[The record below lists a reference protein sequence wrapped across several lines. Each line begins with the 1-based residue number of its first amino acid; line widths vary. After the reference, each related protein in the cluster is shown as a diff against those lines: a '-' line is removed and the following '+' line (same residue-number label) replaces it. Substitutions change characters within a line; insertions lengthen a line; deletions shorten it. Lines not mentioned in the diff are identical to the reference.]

1 MAVATAMTALA
12 MVAPGCRLET
22 ESAPAAADASA
33 PEFSLASH
41 DGRMV
46 SLDEL
51 VARGPAI
58 LVFYRG
64 HW

>member
-1 MAVATAMTALA
+1 MATAATLATA
-12 MVAPGCRLET
+12 APGCRLET
-22 ESAPAAADASA
+22 QSAPATAEATA
-33 PEFSLASH
+33 PGFSLATH
-41 DGRMV
+41 DGRTV

-64 HW
+64 YW